1 MSAKG
6 SEREIARLFE
16 AQREADEALAP
27 PFADIVHRPAR
38 RARSVRSFRPIAAA
52 AGVLV
57 VAALVLLLHRARPAR
72 PPVPAIESDAVAL
85 GTWKAPS
92 DVLLETPG
100 SDLLDRTPILASPV
114 PESTWNLSP
123 QSKGGQG

>member
-1 MSAKG
+1 MSEQD

-27 PFADIVHRPAR
+27 PFADIVHRPSH

-57 VAALVLLLHRARPAR
+57 VAALVLLLHSATTPR
-72 PPVPAIESDAVAL
+72 PPVPATESDAVAL

-92 DVLLETPG
+92 DVLLQTPG
-100 SDLLDRTPILASPV
+100 SDLLNRTPSLASPV
-114 PESTWNLSP
+114 PESTWNLP
-123 QSKGGQG
+123 PESKGDQG

>member
-1 MSAKG
+1 MREQD

-27 PFADIVHRPAR
+27 PFAEIVHRAPR
-38 RARSVRSFRPIAAA
+38 RSRSVRSFRPIAAA

-57 VAALVLLLHRARPAR
+57 VAALVLLLHRARPPR
-72 PPVPAIESDAVAL
+72 PPVSATESDTVAL

-92 DVLLETPG
+92 DVLLQTPG
-100 SDLLDRTPILASPV
+100 SDLLNRTPILASPV
-114 PESTWNLSP
+114 PESTWNLPP